1 MKTSS
6 ILVSSVEMDIQ
17 ARSLLRS
24 YLDAEVD
31 QSLKDSLARPILTKV
46 ANNWQSLLPVLALT
60 FSLTNDWVPPLL
72 VINLETLLSGGHL
85 VCRLLRHDPA

>member
-6 ILVSSVEMDIQ
+6 ILVSSAEMDIQ

-24 YLDAEVD
+24 CLDAEVD
-31 QSLKDSLARPILTKV
+31 QSLEGWLARLIFTKV

-60 FSLTNDWVPPLL
+60 FSLADDWVPFLL
-72 VINLETLLSGGHL
+72 VINFETLLSGGHL
-85 VCRLLRHDPA
+85 VCRLLRHDPV